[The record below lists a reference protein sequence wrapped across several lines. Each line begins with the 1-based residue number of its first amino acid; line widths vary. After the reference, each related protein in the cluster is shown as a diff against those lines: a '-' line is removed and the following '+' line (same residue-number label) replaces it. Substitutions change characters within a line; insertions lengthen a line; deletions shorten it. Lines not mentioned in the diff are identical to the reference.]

1 MSLILRTHVKMP
13 GRVVHTCSP
22 ISVKIET
29 EESLSLS
36 IWVSPT
42 DHTSLLSKSQ
52 ANERPFFKEQ
62 GASGMTPEG
71 VKASTHVNKYLHT

>member
-1 MSLILRTHVKMP
+1 MSSILRTHVKMP

-22 ISVKIET
+22 ISVKMET
-29 EESLSLS
+29 EESLW
-36 IWVSPT
+36 ISPT

-52 ANERPFFKEQ
+52 ANERPFFKEL

-71 VKASTHVNKYLHT
+71 VKASAHVNKYLHT